1 MAVFAV
7 GIVSIGV
14 SLVLF
19 ATGRTDLPLWINLI
33 SMLAPVGLAIGL
45 IGVIREARASS
56 PALAA
61 RKLEKESAKAKAAG
75 DPSEEWNLP
84 DLATQDSAD
93 GTSADQPGVRP

>member
-1 MAVFAV
+1 MAIFAV

-19 ATGRTDLPLWINLI
+19 ATGRTDLPLWINLV
-33 SMLAPVGLAIGL
+33 SMLAPVGLAVGL
-45 IGVIREARASS
+45 VGVIREAKASS
-56 PALAA
+56 PALKA

-84 DLATQDSAD
+84 DLASND
-93 GTSADQPGVRP
+93 GAESSNKG

>member
-7 GIVSIGV
+7 GLASVAV

-33 SMLAPVGLAIGL
+33 SMLAPVGLGIGL
-45 IGVIREARASS
+45 IGVVKEARVAS

-84 DLATQDSAD
+84 DLAASEKTTDS
-93 GTSADQPGVRP
+93 SPRN